1 MQYCYKVKVLLFIDI
16 KIFLVVYKTQL
27 VLFGRIYEMSLR
39 DEACERL
46 LENIE
51 DAINSLERGKEEC
64 AVEKWELFPPEE
76 IEEIVEK
83 LRDMASKLN
92 IKISEVDDIETEE

>member
-1 MQYCYKVKVLLFIDI
+1 
-16 KIFLVVYKTQL
+16 
-27 VLFGRIYEMSLR
+27 MSLR

-64 AVEKWELFPPEE
+64 VVEEWELFPPEE
-76 IEEIVEK
+76 IEEIVDQ
-83 LRDMASKLN
+83 LREMASKLS
-92 IKISEVDDIETEE
+92 IKISEVDDTESGG